1 MTVMPRP
8 PGRRDLWLTR
18 GFYLFWF
25 AGLGFITPFLTLYY
39 LSIGL
44 TGTEIGLIGTLS
56 GLVTLVAAPLWTAR
70 YARLKQPAPIFRWVV
85 AIDAMGTWGLL
96 AAANFLGLA
105 ALSAARALVSA
116 GISPI
121 MDGMALTVTRALGV
135 GWGGVRLFGSLGW
148 VIFVLLAG
156 ALVERFGLPASLI
169 GSGALTLISAALLIG
184 ITPAAFA
191 VKAAMQPPALR
202 DILSQ
207 FRTTPRL
214 LGTAVMIGLIA
225 LGAGGAY
232 QYEGALLKDLGATD
246 FTIGVAGMLSA
257 VVEIPFMGI
266 LDRLMR
272 RVSAYRLLIA
282 GMLIYVG
289 LRGIVFLFP
298 SVALILLAAAGIGI
312 SYSLLIIPLTRF
324 IADQAGE
331 ARTPLMLAFIN
342 VTLPGVIGLF
352 SAPLTGWLYDA
363 LGARAL
369 YGLAAL
375 TYMIAALALTIAAR
389 WPVQEPASIAVS
401 G

>member
-1 MTVMPRP
+1 MTEMPRP

-25 AGLGFITPFLTLYY
+25 AGLGFIAPFLTLYY

-56 GLVTLVAAPLWTAR
+56 GLVTLLAAPLWTAR
-70 YARLKQPAPIFRWVV
+70 YARLKHPARIFRRVV
-85 AIDAMGTWGLL
+85 AIYAAGTWGLL
-96 AAANFLGLA
+96 AGANFLGLA
-105 ALSAARALVSA
+105 ALGAARALVGA

-156 ALVERFGLPASLI
+156 VLVEWFGLPASLI
-169 GSGALTLISAALLIG
+169 GSGALTLISAALLIA
-184 ITPAAFA
+184 ITPAAFTA
-191 VKAAMQPPALR
+191 RTAQPPALR
-202 DILSQ
+202 DVLLQ
-207 FRTTPRL
+207 FRATPRL

-232 QYEGALLKDLGATD
+232 QYEGALLRDLGATD

-289 LRGIVFLFP
+289 LRGVVFLFP
-298 SVALILLAAAGIGI
+298 SIPLILLAAAGLGI
-312 SYSLLIIPLTRF
+312 SYSLLILPLTRF

-352 SAPLTGWLYDA
+352 SGPLIGWLYDA

-369 YGLAAL
+369 YGLAAFSYL
-375 TYMIAALALTIAAR
+375 AAALALAIAAR
-389 WPVQEPASIAVS
+389 WPAAESAPAAAS

>member
-1 MTVMPRP
+1 MIPTPRP

-56 GLVTLVAAPLWTAR
+56 GVVTLLAAPLWTAR
-70 YARLKQPAPIFRWVV
+70 YTRLKRPARIFQRVV
-85 AIDAMGTWGLL
+85 AIYAAGTWGLL
-96 AAANFLGLA
+96 AAVNFFGMA
-105 ALSAARALVSA
+105 ALSAARALVGA

-121 MDGMALTVTRALGV
+121 MDGMALAVTRALNV
-135 GWGGVRLFGSLGW
+135 GWGGVRLFGSAGW

-156 ALVERFGLPASLI
+156 VLVERFGLPASLI
-169 GSGALTLISAALLIG
+169 GSGALTLISAALLIA
-184 ITPAAFA
+184 ITPAAFTA
-191 VKAAMQPPALR
+191 TTTAQPPALR
-202 DILSQ
+202 DVLV
-207 FRTTPRL
+207 RLRATPRL
-214 LGTAVMIGLIA
+214 LGTAAMIGVITI
-225 LGAGGAY
+225 GAGGAY

-246 FTIGVAGMLSA
+246 FIVGVAGMLGA
-257 VVEIPFMGI
+257 VIEIPFMGI

-272 RVSAYRLLIA
+272 RVSAYRLLIV

-298 SVALILLAAAGIGI
+298 SIGVILLAAAGIGI

-331 ARTPLMLAFIN
+331 AHTPMMLAFIN
-342 VTLPGVIGLF
+342 VTLPGVISLI
-352 SAPLTGWLYDA
+352 SSPLTGWLYDT

-369 YGLAAL
+369 YGLAAISYL
-375 TYMIAALALTIAAR
+375 TAALALAIAAR
-389 WPVQEPASIAVS
+389 WPAREPAPLAAS